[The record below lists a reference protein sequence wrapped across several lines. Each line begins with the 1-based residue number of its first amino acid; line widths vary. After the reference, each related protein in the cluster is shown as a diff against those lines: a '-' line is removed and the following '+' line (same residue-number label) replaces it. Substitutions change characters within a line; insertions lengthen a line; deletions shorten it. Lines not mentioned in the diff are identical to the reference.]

1 MKPSARLFIITAF
14 LACVAAASIYGSAGD
29 VPQDLEAAL
38 GRVVRIHTAG
48 RGEFQ
53 GELLSAGPERVELQ
67 NAEGLILTIAVSEIT
82 TVLVI
87 DPTSEAETYYQ
98 DAAAN
103 KLFFMP
109 VGFGMEPG
117 ELHIADQEI
126 LLVSVS
132 YGVSEA
138 FSLWGA
144 VSIPG
149 LMFNARFSLEPH
161 PKVGLSL
168 GSFAGVVFIETAL
181 AALPYGIVSFGTR
194 NQNFTLGAG
203 ALFYY
208 ETGDGTLLT
217 GGVCALGG
225 KIVISQTA
233 SLITENWIVLGTT
246 RRDNEWSD
254 ELWGTLF
261 PSLAFRIAASRFSW
275 DIGVT
280 LPLMLNQNGGTT
292 IDWLAGDPIPFPLLS
307 LTYRIQ

>member
-1 MKPSARLFIITAF
+1 MK
-14 LACVAAASIYGSAGD
+14 AAVSTYGNGG
-29 VPQDLEAAL
+29 VTVNRTLEESL
-38 GRVVRIHTAG
+38 GKVVRIHTVG

-53 GELLSAGPERVELQ
+53 GELLSVDSERVELQ
-67 NAEGLILTIAVSEIT
+67 NAEGLILTVAVAEIT
-82 TVLVI
+82 RVLVI
-87 DPTSEAETYYQ
+87 ELAGDAETYYQ

-117 ELHIADQEI
+117 ELHVADQEI
-126 LLVSVS
+126 LLISVS

-149 LMFNARFSLEPH
+149 LMLNTRFSFSPH

-168 GSFAGVVFIETAL
+168 GSFAGFVFLEPAV
-181 AALPYGIVSFGTR
+181 AALPYAIVSFGTR

-203 ALFYY
+203 GLVYY
-208 ETGDGTLLT
+208 ETGGETLLA
-217 GGVCALGG
+217 GGICALGG

-246 RRDNEWSD
+246 RRDKVWTD
-254 ELWGTLF
+254 EVWGSFF

-280 LPLMLNQNGGTT
+280 LPLVLSRNGGYAL
-292 IDWLAGDPIPFPLLS
+292 DWLEGDPIPFPLLS
-307 LTYRIQ
+307 FTYRIR

>member
-1 MKPSARLFIITAF
+1 MKPLTRLFVITVF
-14 LACVAAASIYGSAGD
+14 LACAAASIYGSGGD
-29 VPQDLEAAL
+29 VRQDLEAAL
-38 GRVVRIHTAG
+38 GKVVRIQTAG

-53 GELLSAGPERVELQ
+53 GELLSVGPERVEIQ
-67 NAEGLILTIAVSEIT
+67 NAEGLILILAASEIT
-82 TVLVI
+82 RVLVI
-87 DPTSEAETYYQ
+87 EPSRSAETYYQ

-117 ELHIADQEI
+117 ELHIANQEV
-126 LLVSVS
+126 LAVSVS
-132 YGVSEA
+132 YGVSEL

-149 LMFNARFSLEPH
+149 LMCNARFSFAPH

-168 GSFAGVVFIETAL
+168 GSFAGVVFIEPAL
-181 AALPYGIVSFGTR
+181 VGLPYVITSFGTR

-203 ALFYY
+203 ALVYY
-208 ETGDGTLLT
+208 ITGDESLLV

-233 SLITENWIVLGTT
+233 SLITENWIALCTT
-246 RRDNEWSD
+246 RRDDRWTD
-254 ELWGTLF
+254 ELWGVFF

-275 DIGVT
+275 DIGIT
-280 LPLMLNQNGGTT
+280 LPLALNQNGGTT
-292 IDWLAGDPIPFPLLS
+292 LDWLAGDPIPFPLLGF
-307 LTYRIQ
+307 TYRIR

>member
-1 MKPSARLFIITAF
+1 VS
-14 LACVAAASIYGSAGD
+14 
-29 VPQDLEAAL
+29 
-38 GRVVRIHTAG
+38 
-48 RGEFQ
+48 
-53 GELLSAGPERVELQ
+53 PERVEIQ
-67 NAEGLILTIAVSEIT
+67 NAEGLILTVATAEIT
-82 TVLVI
+82 RVLVI
-87 DPTSEAETYYQ
+87 EPTGEAEAYYQ

-117 ELHIADQEI
+117 ELHIANQEI
-126 LLVSVS
+126 LAVSVS
-132 YGVSEA
+132 YGVSES

-149 LMFNARFSLEPH
+149 LMLNTRFSLEPH

-168 GSFAGVVFIETAL
+168 GSFAGVVFIEPAL
-181 AALPYGIVSFGTR
+181 VALPYGIVSFGTR

-203 ALFYY
+203 ALVYY
-208 ETGDGTLLT
+208 EMGGETLLA

-233 SLITENWIVLGTT
+233 SLITENWIALATT
-246 RRDNEWSD
+246 RRDDRWTG
-254 ELWGTLF
+254 ELWGTFL

-280 LPLMLNQNGGTT
+280 LPLSLRQNGELVL
-292 IDWLAGDPIPFPLLS
+292 DWLAGDPIPFPLLGF
-307 LTYRIQ
+307 TYRIR